1 MGKVSWEE
9 RVVSSALS
17 TMSLSLI
24 RISNLLIQ
32 DKILFWQWGEGAMGG
47 EGVTG
52 QRQEG

>member
-1 MGKVSWEE
+1 MGKVSWEQ

-32 DKILFWQWGEGAMGG
+32 GEKLLFWQWGEGAVG
-47 EGVTG
+47 E
-52 QRQEG
+52 